1 MQIASIGIDL
11 GKTTFHLV
19 ALDPHGSIV
28 IRRKFSRKALLA
40 YTAKLASSL
49 IGMETCGGAHYLA
62 RVIREQGHEVRLIP
76 GQFVKSY
83 RKSNKND
90 YLDGEAI
97 AEAVTRGNV
106 RFVPIKT
113 DDQLDLQS
121 VHRVRERLVRNRTE
135 VINQM
140 RGLLLE
146 RGISFRR
153 GPENLRHE
161 LPLLLEDAE
170 QQLTPRFRALLAH
183 LWQQWQYLDNQVEGM
198 DRDIKAVAES
208 DAACRRL
215 RKIPGV
221 GPLVATAV
229 VASVGNGAAFQRGRD
244 FAAWLGLV
252 PGQYST
258 GGKAKLLGI
267 SKRGNSYLRRM
278 FAHGA
283 RAVLRVKRDTGG
295 FGQWVQRL
303 AARAPRNKVIVAIAN
318 KLARIAW
325 AVLSSG
331 NDYQHPPLAAAA

>member
-40 YTAKLASSL
+40 YTAKLTSSL

-97 AEAVTRGNV
+97 AEAVTRSNV
-106 RFVPIKT
+106 RFVAIKT

-121 VHRVRERLVRNRTE
+121 LHRVRERLVHNRTE

-153 GPENLRHE
+153 GPENLRQE
-161 LPLLLEDAE
+161 LPSLLEDAE
-170 QQLTPRFRALLAH
+170 QQLTPSFRALLTH
-183 LWQQWQYLDNQVEGM
+183 LWQQWQYLDGQVEGM
-198 DRDIKAVAES
+198 DRNIKAVAES

-229 VASVGNGAAFQRGRD
+229 VAAVGNGAAFRRGRD

-267 SKRGNSYLRRM
+267 SKRGNSYLRTM
-278 FAHGA
+278 FVHGA

-325 AVLSSG
+325 VVLSSG
-331 NDYQHPPLAAAA
+331 NEYQHPPLAAVA